1 MLCRSDSPEVSVDLF
16 PTHLEGNITHDSR
29 AQAGDIFE
37 GGQGAEERWFE
48 NAVAFGIGYGVLTQ
62 GFTGNKA

>member
-1 MLCRSDSPEVSVDLF
+1 MMDYFKL
-16 PTHLEGNITHDSR
+16 THYH
-29 AQAGDIFE
+29 IFE